1 MLALYADRRF
11 RFLVFAYGIIQFHLR
26 GHMSRVVVTG
36 LGFITSIGNNR
47 DDVHSSL
54 EDLRSGIEW
63 YPGFD
68 KPKIPISVL
77 GTIKDFDTSS
87 MDQEDWSYPSQ
98 YRLNRSFLRSLSP
111 HVLYGYCAMKDAIQ
125 DAGLEPE
132 EISHPDTGMFTASA
146 GSTSSLVY
154 HVNHLR
160 EYGAERS
167 QPKAIVASIA
177 GTLNFNL
184 ASHFH
189 IRGATCGY
197 VSACASSGHALAA
210 AYEEI
215 ASGRQQ
221 RMVVVG
227 AEDGNAECILPFAA
241 MRALSVN
248 PDPTTASRPFDRDH
262 DGFVGTG
269 GGVAMILESEELAQS
284 RGASVYARMSG
295 YGQASDGYSAVLP
308 EPDGDGLR
316 RAIELALKRADLSAS
331 DIEYV
336 NAHAPSTQ
344 MGDLAEIKA
353 LRKVFAEK
361 GLSPMV
367 SSTKALTGH
376 ALSMASILEAGISV
390 LAMKNGFLPG
400 SANFVNP
407 EKGAEDL
414 NIISQTRKQQIDRL
428 ITNSSGFG
436 GANVCLVF
444 ERE

>member
-1 MLALYADRRF
+1 
-11 RFLVFAYGIIQFHLR
+11 
-26 GHMSRVVVTG
+26 MSKVVVTG
-36 LGFITSIGNNR
+36 LGFITSIGNSR
-47 DDVHSSL
+47 DEVQSSL
-54 EDLRSGIEW
+54 ENLRSGIEW

-68 KPKIPISVL
+68 DPKIPIHVL
-77 GTIKDFDTSS
+77 GTIKDFDTAS
-87 MDQEDWSYPSQ
+87 MDQEDWTFPSQ
-98 YRLNRSFLRSLSP
+98 YRINRSFLRSLSP
-111 HVLYGYCAMKDAIQ
+111 HVLYGYCAMKDAIE
-125 DAGLEPE
+125 DAGLQTED
-132 EISHPDTGMFTASA
+132 ISNPDTGMFTASA

-177 GTLNFNL
+177 GTMNFNL

-210 AYEEI
+210 AFEEI
-215 ASGRQQ
+215 QSGRQK

-227 AEDGNAECILPFAA
+227 AEDGNTECILPFAS
-241 MRALSVN
+241 MRALSLN
-248 PDPTTASRPFDRDH
+248 PDPATASRPFDRDH

-269 GGVAMILESEELAQS
+269 GGVAMVLEAEDVAVS
-284 RGASVYARMSG
+284 RGASIYGRMIG
-295 YGQASDGYSAVLP
+295 YGQASDGFSAVLP
-308 EPDGDGLR
+308 QPEGDGLI
-316 RAIELALKRADLSAS
+316 RAIEMALKRAEIEVS
-331 DIEYV
+331 DVDYI
-336 NAHAPSTQ
+336 NAHAPSTP
-344 MGDLAEIKA
+344 MGDIAEIKA

-361 GLSPMV
+361 GVSPMV

-376 ALSMASILEAGISV
+376 ALSMASVLEAAISV
-390 LAMKNGFLPG
+390 LSLKKGFVPG

-414 NIISQTRKQQIDRL
+414 NIIPTTEKREIQRL

-436 GANVCLVF
+436 GANVSLVF
-444 ERE
+444 ERA

>member
-1 MLALYADRRF
+1 
-11 RFLVFAYGIIQFHLR
+11 
-26 GHMSRVVVTG
+26 MSRVAVTG

-47 DDVHSSL
+47 SEVQSSL

-63 YPGFD
+63 YPEFD
-68 KPKIPISVL
+68 DPKIPIHVL
-77 GTIKDFDTSS
+77 GTIKDFETASP
-87 MDQEDWSYPSQ
+87 DQEDWVFPSQ
-98 YRLNRSFLRSLSP
+98 YRINRSFLRSLSP
-111 HVLYGYCAMKDAIQ
+111 HVLYGFCAMRDAIE
-125 DAGLEPE
+125 DAGLELDE
-132 EISHPDTGMFTASA
+132 VSDPDTGMFTASA

-210 AYEEI
+210 AFEEI
-215 ASGRQQ
+215 ESGRQK
-221 RMVVVG
+221 RMIVVG
-227 AEDGNAECILPFAA
+227 AEDGNMECVLPFAA
-241 MRALSVN
+241 MRALSLN
-248 PDPTTASRPFDRDH
+248 PDPATASRPFDRDH

-269 GGVAMILESEELAQS
+269 GGVAMVLEAEEVAQA
-284 RGASVYARMSG
+284 RGASIYARMTG
-295 YGQASDGYSAVLP
+295 YGQASDGFSAVLP
-308 EPDGDGLR
+308 QPEGDGLI
-316 RAIELALKRADLSAS
+316 RAIKMALQRANLDPAEI
-331 DIEYV
+331 DYV
-336 NAHAPSTQ
+336 NAHAPSTP
-344 MGDLAEIKA
+344 MGDIAEIKA
-353 LRKVFAEK
+353 LRNVFAEK

-376 ALSMASILEAGISV
+376 ALSMASVLEAAISV
-390 LAMKNGFLPG
+390 LSMKKGFVPG

-414 NIISQTRKQQIDRL
+414 NIIPKTEKRQIQRL

-436 GANVCLVF
+436 GANVSIVF
-444 ERE
+444 ERA

>member
-1 MLALYADRRF
+1 MNK
-11 RFLVFAYGIIQFHLR
+11 
-26 GHMSRVVVTG
+26 VVVTG
-36 LGFITSIGNNR
+36 LGFITSIGNSR
-47 DDVHSSL
+47 CEVQRSL
-54 EDLRSGIEW
+54 ESLRSGIEA

-68 KPKIPISVL
+68 DPKIPVHVL
-77 GTIKDFDTSS
+77 GTIKDFETSS
-87 MDQEDWSYPSQ
+87 PDQEDWTYPAQ
-98 YRLNRSFLRSLSP
+98 YRINRSFLRSLSP
-111 HVLYGYCAMKDAIQ
+111 HVLYGYCAMKDAIA

-132 EISHPDTGMFTASA
+132 EISNTDTGMFTASA

-160 EYGAERS
+160 QFGAERS

-210 AYEEI
+210 AFEEI
-215 ASGRQQ
+215 SSGRQK

-227 AEDGNAECILPFAA
+227 AEDGNTECILPFAA

-248 PDPTTASRPFDRDH
+248 PDPATASRPFDRDH

-269 GGVAMILESEELAQS
+269 GGVAIILESEDAA
-284 RGASVYARMSG
+284 RARDAAIYARMTG
-295 YGQASDGYSAVLP
+295 YGQASDGFSAVLP
-308 EPDGDGLR
+308 QPDGDGLS
-316 RAIELALKRADLSAS
+316 RAIEMALVRAGIEAS
-331 DIEYV
+331 DVDYV
-336 NAHAPSTQ
+336 NAHAPSTP
-344 MGDLAEIKA
+344 MGDIAEIKA
-353 LRKVFAEK
+353 LQRVFSER
-361 GLSPMV
+361 GLSPMI

-376 ALSMASILEAGISV
+376 ALSMASALEAAISV
-390 LAMKNGFLPG
+390 LCLREGFVPG

-407 EKGAEDL
+407 EKGAENL
-414 NIISQTRKQQIDRL
+414 NIIRNSEKCPIARL

-436 GANVCLVF
+436 GANVSLVF
-444 ERE
+444 ERA